1 MSFVRSAYVFTP
13 TAISNCVLWLDGAD
27 SSTMFQNTA
36 GTTPITADGQTIAA
50 WKDKSPNEYVFT
62 QPTSGNQPTYKVG
75 IQNGCSLTRWN
86 GTSTGL
92 QSSTALPFYT
102 SASSGGSFFF
112 VFMITNNSSQ
122 RFLMTYQNQTSG
134 TFCVSESEIGCPTGN
149 GDTGNFGIHQG
160 CSKANVALNQ
170 TTTNTYMMM
179 NLNLLSSGTAPANT
193 TIFKNGTS
201 SAMTAQNGGFYSGTT
216 YPHTNNARYLN
227 IGYRVPVGIYPID
240 CWLAGDIAEIVW
252 YRNPI
257 TDTERQQVEGYLAQ
271 KWGLTS
277 SLPTGHPG
285 LITKIYKA
293 DYRKV
298 NVMSSQPYYVSFSP
312 RNIAGCSLWL
322 DAADP
327 AATGGGVNVTTWLD
341 KSGNGKNTTSYGGT
355 PSISASAINGKPA
368 IYFNGSSYFTGPISG
383 ANTTTITIF
392 LIGSLISPF
401 GVFSGLLC
409 FGNASQLDY
418 DNVGSLAITMY
429 GGDSKIYGYRN
440 GDAQVVPVTANVPF
454 IFVLQHDGTYVNTF
468 FNGTQQTSVNI
479 ASSGTFTYTNYSV
492 ASRAGTITGQYI
504 WSGYLGEILVY
515 QSSLSAP
522 QRQQVESYLAQKWG
536 LTASLPGGHLHATQQ
551 TGALTKVANTIS
563 KFVPASLAR
572 IVGAAV
578 MSHLPMLTN
587 SADIGGTPQTVTTNG
602 TVTYTTIAG
611 KQCAYFS
618 NSLSNYLSLP
628 YVNQTQLTLC
638 FWLYCIDAGYYTAV
652 SINNGALNP
661 TLQVDINTSTNNTII
676 FTAMPNQWAITPT
689 GDYGGPGQWAHF
701 AITLNYS
708 TYFEQLYIN
717 GTSVATATGSGSPSI
732 AQTQFWLGRSGDNGR
747 AYYGYLRQF
756 CFFPTVLTQTQIR
769 AVQKYTA

>member
-1 MSFVRSAYVFTP
+1 
-13 TAISNCVLWLDGAD
+13 
-27 SSTMFQNTA
+27 
-36 GTTPITADGQTIAA
+36 
-50 WKDKSPNEYVFT
+50 
-62 QPTSGNQPTYKVG
+62 
-75 IQNGCSLTRWN
+75 
-86 GTSTGL
+86 
-92 QSSTALPFYT
+92 
-102 SASSGGSFFF
+102 
-112 VFMITNNSSQ
+112 
-122 RFLMTYQNQTSG
+122 
-134 TFCVSESEIGCPTGN
+134 
-149 GDTGNFGIHQG
+149 
-160 CSKANVALNQ
+160 
-170 TTTNTYMMM
+170 
-179 NLNLLSSGTAPANT
+179 
-193 TIFKNGTS
+193 
-201 SAMTAQNGGFYSGTT
+201 
-216 YPHTNNARYLN
+216 
-227 IGYRVPVGIYPID
+227 
-240 CWLAGDIAEIVW
+240 
-252 YRNPI
+252 
-257 TDTERQQVEGYLAQ
+257 
-271 KWGLTS
+271 
-277 SLPTGHPG
+277 
-285 LITKIYKA
+285 
-293 DYRKV
+293 
-298 NVMSSQPYYVSFSP
+298 MSSQPYYVSFSP

-341 KSGNGKNTTSYGGT
+341 KSGNGKNTTGYGGT

-368 IYFNGSSYFTGPISG
+368 MYFNGSSYFTGAITG
-383 ANTTTITIF
+383 ANTTTITVFIV
-392 LIGSLISPF
+392 GSLISPF
-401 GVFSGLLC
+401 GGFSGLLC
-409 FGNASQLDY
+409 FGNPSQLDY
-418 DNVGSLAITMY
+418 DNIGSLPITMY
-429 GGDSKIYGYRN
+429 NDQFKIYGARN
-440 GDAQVVPVTANVPF
+440 SSSQPTTISANVPF
-454 IFVLQHDGTYVNTF
+454 MYVLQYDGTFINTWL
-468 FNGTQQTSVNI
+468 NGTQQTDPSINI

-492 ASRAGTITGQYI
+492 ACRAGTITGQYV
-504 WSGYLGEILVY
+504 WSGYFGEILVY
-515 QSSLSAP
+515 QSSLNTS
-522 QRQQVESYLAQKWG
+522 QRQQVESYLAQKWN

-756 CFFPTVLTQTQIR
+756 CFFPTVLTQTQIQ